1 MKTYPLNKQ
10 LWLSGFLLFILL
22 NAGAATPVDL
32 MSFSAKMEN
41 SLVKLNWSA
50 QFENEFSHF
59 AIERSADGK
68 TFKDLALYF
77 TEGEQKT
84 KTSFSYNDKYLPKN
98 INTLYYRLRLINK
111 DGTFQYS
118 NLQLVKGESYD
129 SQLKLALYPNPV
141 QNSLVAALPESWN
154 QQEVVLE
161 LYSGTGQLLRT
172 NIEKRTALSISMDL
186 TNLSPGWYIVK
197 ASNGKNSIQGRIV
210 KMN

>member
-10 LWLSGFLLFILL
+10 LWLLGTLLFIFL
-22 NAGAATPVDL
+22 NAGATEHAELT
-32 MSFSAKMEN
+32 SFSAKIEN

-50 QFENEFSHF
+50 QYEDEFSHF
-59 AIERSADGK
+59 AIERSIDGK
-68 TFKDLALYF
+68 TFKDVALYF
-77 TEGEQKT
+77 TEGEQKA
-84 KTSFSYNDKYLPKN
+84 KSSFSYKDKYLPKN
-98 INTLYYRLRLINK
+98 KNTLYYRLRLINK

-118 NLQLVKGESYD
+118 AIQLVKGERYD

-161 LYSGTGQLLRT
+161 LYSGSGQLLRT
-172 NIEKRTALSISMDL
+172 NVEKRAALTLSMDL
-186 TNLSPGWYIVK
+186 TNLSPGWYVVK